1 MRKTTAGKYLQPA
14 GRALALLA
22 GFVLLFCTAF
32 AGETADA
39 EEDVDLK
46 DLQTQKYM
54 VGVGAV
60 VAGDDGR
67 THRISNSGVAMHPND
82 EAMGVIAS
90 RLYTVIS
97 RYRAAHQ

>member
-1 MRKTTAGKYLQPA
+1 MTKTFIRTLVL
-14 GRALALLA
+14 ALALLA
-22 GFVLLFCTAF
+22 GTLATAQNTRTLRGKLTEDS
-32 AGETADA
+32 GEP
-39 EEDVDLK
+39 LP
-46 DLQTQKYM
+46 
-54 VGVGAV
+54 GAAV
-60 VAGDDGR
+60 VIKGTTRGAVAGDDGR